1 MSRNG
6 LSTGMLRPLFHRML
20 GGTVHPVASH
30 QVMPATLVP
39 KDSRRHF
46 MTCKFCQPSKLFLP
60 MPLSDEWQS
69 SGSEIVFDFKV

>member
-1 MSRNG
+1 
-6 LSTGMLRPLFHRML
+6 ML

-46 MTCKFCQPSKLFLP
+46 ITCKFCQPSKLFLP
-60 MPLSDEWQS
+60 MPLSDERQS